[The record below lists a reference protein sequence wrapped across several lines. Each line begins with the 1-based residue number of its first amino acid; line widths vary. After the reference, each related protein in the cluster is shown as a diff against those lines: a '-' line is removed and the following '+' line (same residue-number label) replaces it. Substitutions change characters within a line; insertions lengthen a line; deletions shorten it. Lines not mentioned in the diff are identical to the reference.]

1 MVMNPQD
8 EQMNKPRGGLL
19 GLFDKAMKADE
30 DTGLSPLQNFAAAL
44 DPLILKD
51 LRGGEGI
58 RQQGVQRA
66 ATMSKNK
73 TVDMLRQ
80 QGRNDLAD
88 AVMNRTIGPKEAFS
102 VMQSEKAADTAF
114 QRQKDLAAFS
124 AGLKAPAAPKLY
136 SEFAKLNAD
145 LQAGNISKDQYNAS
159 VQSFL
164 NKNKMSIRP
173 FRDINRKKTKVVT
186 VGSVKIGGD
195 NPISVQSM
203 TNTLTTD
210 IEATINQINQ
220 ITEAGGDL
228 VRVSCPDKE
237 STQALKKIIAPK
249 KNLSFSENFFHMCFG
264 KVPEKEIVKAFDVSL
279 ILYAEHSFNVSTFT
293 ARTITSSLSD
303 IHGAITGAI
312 ASLKGPLHGGANEEV
327 MHMMKKIK
335 KPENA
340 LKWINNA
347 LKNKE
352 VVMGFGHRVYKS
364 GDSRVPTMREY
375 FGKVAKIKKDKTFE
389 KIYDIVEK
397 VMIKKKNIHPNVDYP
412 TGPTYHLMGFDTDFF
427 TPIFVISRI
436 TGWSAHIMEQH
447 AANKLIRPLAKYK
460 GSKHRTVMQL
470 NQR

>member
-1 MVMNPQD
+1 MSD
-8 EQMNKPRGGLL
+8 DIKKGLL
-19 GLFDKAMKADE
+19 GIVVDETEVSKVMPEINSLTYRGYAAQDLCADCRFE
-30 DTGLSPLQNFAAAL
+30 EVAY
-44 DPLILKD
+44 LILNKD
-51 LRGGEGI
+51 LPNSIQLKKFEKEEKNYREL
-58 RQQGVQRA
+58 
-66 ATMSKNK
+66 SKNLYEIIK
-73 TVDMLRQ
+73 HMPKKSHPMDVART
-80 QGRNDLAD
+80 
-88 AVMNRTIGPKEAFS
+88 AVS
-102 VMQSEKAADTAF
+102 VMGLEDKETSNSSPEANMRKALRIFAKTPTA
-114 QRQKDLAAFS
+114 LAAF
-124 AGLKAPAAPKLY
+124 Y
-136 SEFAKLNAD
+136 R
-145 LQAGNISKDQYNAS
+145 
-159 VQSFL
+159 
-164 NKNKMSIRP
+164 IR
-173 FRDINRKKTKVVT
+173 N
-186 VGSVKIGGD
+186 G
-195 NPISVQSM
+195 
-203 TNTLTTD
+203 
-210 IEATINQINQ
+210 
-220 ITEAGGDL
+220 
-228 VRVSCPDKE
+228 
-237 STQALKKIIAPK
+237 KKIIKPK
-249 KNLSFSENFFHMCFG
+249 KDLTFAENFFYMCFG
-264 KVPEKEIVKAFDVSL
+264 KVPQKEIVKAFDVSL

-327 MHMMKKIK
+327 MHMMRKIK

-347 LKNKE
+347 LKNKD

-460 GSKHRTVMQL
+460 GSKHRKVMQL